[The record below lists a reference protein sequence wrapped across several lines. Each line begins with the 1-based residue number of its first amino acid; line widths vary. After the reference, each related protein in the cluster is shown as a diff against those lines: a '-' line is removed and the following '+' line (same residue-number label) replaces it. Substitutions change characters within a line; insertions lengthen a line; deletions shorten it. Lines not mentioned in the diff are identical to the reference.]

1 MLAEMHANSGAPQSD
16 SPIGEPLFSAQ
27 DNERERARVI
37 IAHMQAGDLLKQAL
51 TLSDK
56 ERAELASSLID
67 RLDPTI
73 DLDAEVAWQGEI
85 ARRLEEAEH
94 GRVKTIP
101 WEEVRRKGRAL
112 LDGE

>member
-1 MLAEMHANSGAPQSD
+1 MEA
-16 SPIGEPLFSAQ
+16 GE
-27 DNERERARVI
+27 
-37 IAHMQAGDLLKQAL
+37 LLKHAL

-67 RLDPTI
+67 SLDPAVDT
-73 DLDAEVAWQGEI
+73 DAELAWQEEI
-85 ARRLEEAEH
+85 ARRLEEVEG

-112 LDGE
+112 LNGQ